1 MNIPPNPLTL
11 MPKSNAMTC
20 QIHILLILLYNKN
33 MQSKTYVSESLKN
46 GRLMRWTFMPLKVYI
61 APMKFYAKQG
71 QDYKYNALVKRA
83 LNEWQ
88 KATKNRVSFT
98 VVNTLL
104 ESNVNIDWKRVER
117 VALGHCYFNFD
128 NNNRLY
134 GAEVA
139 IGLTDGLIHSEY
151 GDESEVYHTI
161 LHEIGHAIGL
171 GHSPYKTDIMYT
183 PHQKG
188 VHSVSEGDILT
199 VNWLYKLP
207 QGATPSEIA
216 SRYKVSG
223 CSNIDDVIFKVMNKN
238 MPSEFEKVKGSIKL
252 PPKRD
257 LLEENDRLAMVQKYH
272 ISLQNINLS
281 QKAQE
286 FFKRNAVNKDK
297 P

>member
-1 MNIPPNPLTL
+1 
-11 MPKSNAMTC
+11 
-20 QIHILLILLYNKN
+20 
-33 MQSKTYVSESLKN
+33 MQNKTYVSESLKN

-61 APMKFYAKQG
+61 APMKFYSKQG

-117 VALGHCYFNFD
+117 VALGHCYFSFD
-128 NNNRLY
+128 NSNRLY

-139 IGLTDGLIHSEY
+139 IGLTDGLIHSSY
-151 GDESEVYHTI
+151 GDENEVYHTI

-188 VHSVSEGDILT
+188 IHSVSAGDIAT

-207 QGATPSEIA
+207 QGATASEIA
-216 SRYKVSG
+216 SRYNVSG
-223 CSNIDDVIFKVMNKN
+223 TDIDEIISKIEAKN
-238 MPSEFEKVKGSIKL
+238 QPSQFEKVKNSIKT
-252 PPKRD
+252 PKRD
-257 LLEENDRLAMVQKYH
+257 LLEENENIGLIHRYH

-281 QKAQE
+281 QQAQN
-286 FFKRNAVNKDK
+286 FFKNNAANKDK
-297 P
+297 K